1 MMDFNIAEYIRFI
14 ALAIVPFMFAVT
26 VHEFSHGMS
35 AYMLGDDTAKR
46 AGRLTLN
53 PIAHID
59 LFGLLFLIITRLF
72 GWAKPV
78 PVNYGNLYR
87 KTRYGPAIVAFAG
100 PMSNFVLAIVSAILL
115 RVLYNV
121 QVQEGSMLM
130 KVLVPV
136 AGMLKIS
143 VSINLALFIFN
154 LIPIPPLD
162 GGRIVTNFLPYD
174 KAVKFAAIER
184 YGFIIILLL
193 FLTRAIDYVLLPA
206 MNFFMNILL

>member
-1 MMDFNIAEYIRFI
+1 MMDFNITEYLRFI

-87 KTRYGPAIVAFAG
+87 RTKYGPAIVAFAG
-100 PMSNFVLAIVSAILL
+100 PMSNLVLAVVSAIIL
-115 RVLYNV
+115 RLLYNV
-121 QVQEGSMLM
+121 QVEEGSMLI
-130 KVLVPV
+130 KVLIPV

-184 YGFIIILLL
+184 YGFIIILVL
-193 FLTRAIDYVLLPA
+193 FLTRAIDYILLPA

>member
-14 ALAIVPFMFAVT
+14 SLAIVPFMFAVT

-35 AYMLGDDTAKR
+35 AYLLGDDTAKR

-78 PVNYGNLYR
+78 PVNYANLYR
-87 KTRYGPAIVAFAG
+87 KTRYGPAIVAVAG
-100 PMSNFVLAIVSAILL
+100 PASNLVLAIVSAIAL
-115 RVLYNV
+115 RLMYNIEV
-121 QVQEGSMLM
+121 QADGLAY
-130 KVLVPV
+130 KILVPL
-136 AGMLKIS
+136 AGMLKLS

-184 YGFIIILLL
+184 YGFIIILVL
-193 FLTRAIDYVLLPA
+193 FLTRAIDYILMPV